1 MKKFILIAT
10 GAALILAAC
19 NSNPKTNAEDPNAAK
34 VTYADTVGFA
44 AFQQWKLQNELQ
56 NAEAYNQQQAAPVQE
71 HVVYRTVYRDRP
83 SSSSTRSSGTNRT
96 STSSSGS
103 STSSSGTGTTTTTQ
117 KKGISK
123 AAKGAAIGAVGGAV
137 VGAVINKKNRA
148 VGGVVGGVLG
158 GVVGYGIG
166 RQMDKKDGRY
176 LTPVPISPIPVSY

>member
-1 MKKFILIAT
+1 MKRFILIAS

-19 NSNPKTNAEDPNAAK
+19 NSNPKTNAEEQNAAK

-56 NAEAYNQQQAAPVQE
+56 NAAAYQQQTAPVQPVPE
-71 HVVYRTVYRDRP
+71 RVVYRTVYKDRP
-83 SSSSTRSSGTNRT
+83 SYSSGRSSGTSGT
-96 STSSSGS
+96 STSGSGNS
-103 STSSSGTGTTTTTQ
+103 RSSSGTGTTTTQ

-176 LTPVPISPIPVSY
+176 LTPTTIPVSY